1 MNGEY
6 KITIPLEDTKTK
18 PWGSPRGKDAVA
30 WRRHW
35 HNLLVICKSLR
46 KSKIRYEVEFHFG
59 AEIPYA
65 LVFAGDACRQ
75 ALLPI
80 AA

>member
-6 KITIPLEDTKTK
+6 TITIPLEDTKTM
-18 PWGSPRGKDAVA
+18 PRMSPRGKHAVA

-35 HNLLVICKSLR
+35 HNLLAICKSLK

-65 LVFAGDACRQ
+65 RVFAGAACRQ
-75 ALLPI
+75 MLLKV